1 LPVFPE
7 ENFNLI
13 LGMYSM
19 DQLVADFIFKLG
31 LALPV
36 AILLAVSAGRMIHQM
51 NSWNMETKI
60 TNLAVDVVKEKIVD
74 QLEIVFTVYKDT
86 TPTGDGNLPTAVNFQ
101 EVAERVL
108 WSVDNIHWLNHIYMD
123 LVNHGTQSEYFL
135 QVIQFLGG

>member
-1 LPVFPE
+1 
-7 ENFNLI
+7 
-13 LGMYSM
+13 M

-108 WSVDNIHWLNHIYMD
+108 WSVDNIHWLNQIYMD